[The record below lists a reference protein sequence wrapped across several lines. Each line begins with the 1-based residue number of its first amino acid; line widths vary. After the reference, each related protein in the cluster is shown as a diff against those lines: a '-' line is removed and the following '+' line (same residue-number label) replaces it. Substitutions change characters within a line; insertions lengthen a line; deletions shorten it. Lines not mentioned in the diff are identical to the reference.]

1 MAGIRREAGGPLS
14 LRLSWNPGQGMVKA
28 AENKR
33 TPSEIQHL
41 TSPGSW
47 RMRRS
52 LRNMPEKKDSTSQQ
66 GNRFSGLKTDGSS
79 APRQRAE

>member
-14 LRLSWNPGQGMVKA
+14 LRLPWNPGQGAVKA

-41 TSPGSW
+41 TSLGSW
-47 RMRRS
+47 RMRRKS
-52 LRNMPEKKDSTSQQ
+52 PEHAREKGQHCSQEGTGSQGEDS
-66 GNRFSGLKTDGSS
+66 SS